1 MVAMAQVL
9 AKQLEMPLHSGCLA
23 LRKSQI
29 ACIRAVSRGIHS
41 KTQIAIATRLDLS
54 TTLRALNALERIRL
68 IKKTADHQWRMTH
81 RGSSCRFKT
90 ISDKKRRRSKRL
102 GQGAERLLK
111 ALRRPMSG
119 NELASELRITKQRVH
134 QLVVKLYG
142 MGHVRL
148 GDRKSILHIVAR
160 KDDPVPLLPRD
171 EQRVFSA
178 IAEQYD
184 TTVGKI
190 KRIVGCNEAEVENTL
205 RRLVQMGLV
214 AENKRMNGSRR
225 YQITKAGSLHPQ
237 YAQSGGRADPPPLP
251 VRSDRVF
258 AVLSLLAER
267 GGAQIIE
274 VRDALRVPHRSI
286 NALFQYLKR
295 KCLIRKEGE
304 NLRAPYALTD
314 DGREVLTELHHRR
327 AAYTYAPSGAHEW
340 DGSEP

>member
-1 MVAMAQVL
+1 MHSFFLISPLGGSGVAKVL
-9 AKQLEMPLHSGCLA
+9 VKQLELPLHSGCLA

-29 ACIRAVSRGIHS
+29 ACFRAVSRGIHS
-41 KTQIAIATRLDLS
+41 KTQIAIATCLDLS
-54 TTLRALNALERIRL
+54 KTLRALNSLERLRL
-68 IKKTADHQWRMTH
+68 VKKTTDHQWRITH
-81 RGSSCRFKT
+81 RGRSCRLKS
-90 ISDKKRRRSKRL
+90 ISERQPRGNKRL

-111 ALRRPMSG
+111 ALSRPMSG
-119 NELASELRITKQRVH
+119 NELASELGITKQRVR

-148 GDRKSILHIVAR
+148 GDRESILHVVAR
-160 KDDPVPLLPRD
+160 RDDPVPLLPRD

-178 IAEQYD
+178 IAEEYD

-205 RRLVQMGLV
+205 RRLVQMDLV
-214 AENKRMNGSRR
+214 AENKRMDGSRR

-237 YAQSGGRADPPPLP
+237 YHQSGERADPPPLP

-267 GGAQIIE
+267 GRAQITD
-274 VRDALRVPHRSI
+274 VRDSLGIPHRSI

-295 KCLIRKEGE
+295 KCLVGKEGE
-304 NLRAPYALTD
+304 SLRAPYALTVE
-314 DGREVLTELHHRR
+314 GREALTELHHRR
-327 AAYTYAPSGAHEW
+327 AG
-340 DGSEP
+340 